1 MQFSLPRFED
11 KSDWLLIVF
20 AFFLILLPQISQGA
34 IALYL
39 IHWIATKQYRFLYK
53 IKKNW
58 FVIGAIIYFLFFLL
72 SGLYSDNTALWG
84 RDIEAKLPLLI
95 VPILLIS
102 REKYNQELINPL
114 LITFGLS
121 CIVFIGYLHYET
133 YLGTGRIFRD
143 VIGRNT
149 FMNAIYAAMY
159 ISFPLLIGLS
169 FIVKSKFNINYK
181 WIGFVLVLF
190 LFHYSLYAIAS
201 RMALLALLAVE
212 LSAVFLWKIVLNRQ
226 IIQGGALMALVFVIN
241 FLSVNFTQYAKE
253 RMQSA
258 FDGDPRVEIWKATYN
273 QIPKSPIIG
282 FGAGDARDVMFKAYK
297 EIGFEYGIKN
307 KYNNHSQ
314 YFESWISAGVFCII
328 ALIAWM
334 GFVFRDGWLE
344 KNYILCIFIGMVAL
358 NFLTE
363 SMLER
368 QQGTYFM
375 AFWGAVLYWNSRKS

>member
-11 KSDWLLIVF
+11 KSDWLLIIF
-20 AFFLILLPQISQGA
+20 AFFLMLLPQVSQGA

-53 IKKNW
+53 IKANW
-58 FVIGAIIYFLFFLL
+58 FVIGAITYFLFFLL
-72 SGLYSDNTALWG
+72 SGLYSDNSALWG
-84 RDIEAKLPLLI
+84 RDIEGKLPLLI
-95 VPILLIS
+95 VPVLLIS
-102 REKYNQELINPL
+102 REKYNPQLINPL

-121 CIVFIGYLHYET
+121 CFIFIGYLHYET
-133 YLGTGRIFRD
+133 YLGSGQIFRN
-143 VIGRNT
+143 VIGINT

-169 FIVKSKFNINYK
+169 FIFKSKFNINYK
-181 WIGFVLVLF
+181 WIILALVLF

-201 RMALLALLAVE
+201 RMALLALLIVE
-212 LSAVFLWKIVLNRQ
+212 LSAVFLWKIILNRQ
-226 IIQGGALMALVFVIN
+226 IIQGGALMVLIFIIN

-253 RMQSA
+253 RMKSA

-273 QIPKSPIIG
+273 QIPKSAIIG
-282 FGAGDARDVMFKAYK
+282 FGAGDTRDVMFEAYK
-297 EIGFEYGIKN
+297 EIGFEYGIKQ

-314 YFESWISAGVFCII
+314 YLESWISAGVFCFL

-334 GFVFRDGWLE
+334 GFAFRDGWLE

-375 AFWGAVLYWNSRKS
+375 AFWGAILYWNSRKE